1 MGFYGDVRV
10 ITWVKNSLEKLDN
23 ELHVKAKKSVK

>member
-1 MGFYGDVRV
+1 MEMQV

-23 ELHVKAKKSVK
+23 ELHIKIKKWVE